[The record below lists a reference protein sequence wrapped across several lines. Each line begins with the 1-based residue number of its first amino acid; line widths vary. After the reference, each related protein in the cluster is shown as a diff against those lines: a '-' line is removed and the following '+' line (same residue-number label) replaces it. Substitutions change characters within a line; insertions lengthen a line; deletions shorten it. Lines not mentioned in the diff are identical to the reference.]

1 MGGYRTSILV
11 WVALLAL
18 TALTLG
24 VSYLHL
30 GVLNAA
36 VALALASVKA
46 ALVGLYFMMTG
57 LHAFHILAGMILF
70 AGVLRLASAGK
81 FSAAYHT
88 PVEISGL
95 YWHFVDVIWIYLFP
109 LLYLIG

>member
-46 ALVGLYFMMTG
+46 ALVGLYFMH
-57 LHAFHILAGMILF
+57 LRRESPLVRAFALVPLFFLALIILGTLSDTLF
-70 AGVLRLASAGK
+70 R
-81 FSAAYHT
+81 
-88 PVEISGL
+88 
-95 YWHFVDVIWIYLFP
+95 
-109 LLYLIG
+109 